1 MEVFDRQMALR
12 QANGDPELVRK
23 RCAAF
28 SESAEATLAAL
39 EKALEERDSASLARL
54 ARELESGSS
63 QVGAEGMENV
73 AFRLAEAATQ
83 ADWKDATELLPKLYM
98 ELGWFQRVID
108 ERACSGNL

>member
-12 QANGDPELVRK
+12 QANGDPELVKK
-23 RCAAF
+23 RCAGF
-28 SESAEATLAAL
+28 SESAETALAAL
-39 EKALEERDSASLARL
+39 ERAFTERDSATLARL

-63 QVGAEGMENV
+63 QVGAEGMESV
-73 AFRLAEAATQ
+73 ASRLAKAATQ
-83 ADWKDATELLPKLYM
+83 TEWKNATELLPKLSM